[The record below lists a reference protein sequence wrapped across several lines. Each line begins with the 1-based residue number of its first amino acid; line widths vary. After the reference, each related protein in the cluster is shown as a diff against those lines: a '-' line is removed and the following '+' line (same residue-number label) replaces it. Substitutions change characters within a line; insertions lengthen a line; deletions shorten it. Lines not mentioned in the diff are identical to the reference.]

1 MGIVLIELLTDK
13 DSVDARFLAES
24 EGEESIAAATFGLA
38 RELHVNTTGPA
49 DGETMQAAKVL
60 GEVAASC
67 IAAVKQRKTPAQL
80 LPQVEGAYRSALGN
94 RQAICSAI
102 TTGGD

>member
-1 MGIVLIELLTDK
+1 MRGAWSKRRAKRALLQLH
-13 DSVDARFLAES
+13 S
-24 EGEESIAAATFGLA
+24 TFNLA

-49 DGETMQAAKVL
+49 DGETMHAAKLL

-80 LPQVEGAYRSALGN
+80 LPQVEEA
-94 RQAICSAI
+94 C
-102 TTGGD
+102 